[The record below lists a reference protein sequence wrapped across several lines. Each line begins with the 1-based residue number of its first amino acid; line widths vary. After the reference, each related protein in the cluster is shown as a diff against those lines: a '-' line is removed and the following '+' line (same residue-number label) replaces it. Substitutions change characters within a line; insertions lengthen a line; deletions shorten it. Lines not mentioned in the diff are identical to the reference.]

1 MYYDT
6 LTGLCKHG
14 DMVTHNKYDED
25 SLWLREIPTF
35 PGAPPAPKT
44 STAGTMDDPEGL
56 KLVHRDEIR
65 FIFRM
70 GED

>member
-6 LTGLCKHG
+6 LTGLCAMG

-25 SLWLREIPTF
+25 SLWLREIPCF

-44 STAGTMDDPEGL
+44 STAGTMDDP
-56 KLVHRDEIR
+56 
-65 FIFRM
+65 
-70 GED
+70 